1 MTRLLAQTISTS
13 QLFRGLDPDQID
25 TLAAV
30 SVRKSF
36 ATGEMIFVQGNPCP
50 GLFVVEVGLVRVFR
64 NGAGGQQHNLHLCG
78 PGQSFAEAAVFAD
91 FKLPASAM
99 AMQTTQAVMI
109 PTEAMQHALATNHTL
124 CRQMLTGM
132 SMWTQHFVQ
141 LLDNIVLRDAS
152 ERIARILC
160 SAPTDSSGALL
171 LPGPKKDLAN
181 HLNLTGETFSRVL
194 RRLSDQGLIEIDTN
208 HSIRVVDAVELSK
221 LSDLDS

>member
-1 MTRLLAQTISTS
+1 MIRQLAQTISAS
-13 QLFRGLDPDQID
+13 QLFRGLDPGQID

-30 SVRKSF
+30 SVSKNF
-36 ATGEMIFVQGNPCP
+36 VAGEMIFVQGNSCP
-50 GLFVVEVGLVRVFR
+50 GLFVVKVGLVRVFR
-64 NGAGGQQHNLHLCG
+64 NGAGGQQHILHLCG
-78 PGQSFAEAAVFAD
+78 PGHSFAEAAVFAD

-99 AMQTTQAVMI
+99 AMQATQCVMI
-109 PTEAMQHALATNHTL
+109 PTNAMQHALATNHTL

-152 ERIARILC
+152 ERVARILC
-160 SAPTDSSGALL
+160 SAHVDSVGALL

-194 RRLSDQGLIEIDTN
+194 RRLSDQGLIEIDAN
-208 HSIRVVDAVELSK
+208 HAIRVIDATGLSR
-221 LSDLDS
+221 LSELDS